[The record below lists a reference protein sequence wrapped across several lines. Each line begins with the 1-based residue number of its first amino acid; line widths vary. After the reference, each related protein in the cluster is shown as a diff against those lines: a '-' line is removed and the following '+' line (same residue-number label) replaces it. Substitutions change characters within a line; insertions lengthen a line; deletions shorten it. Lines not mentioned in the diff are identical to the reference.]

1 MAAGGRVKEFPASV
15 ACCWGH
21 VRAVRVAPPG
31 RRVAVAAG
39 MAGAALPDIDKPF
52 WLLFGFPPFP
62 MAVIRFHGRIQD
74 EARHRF
80 PVEAVS
86 AGVFAAPAL
95 MLLRAG
101 AKRRVSGR

>member
-1 MAAGGRVKEFPASV
+1 
-15 ACCWGH
+15 
-21 VRAVRVAPPG
+21 
-31 RRVAVAAG
+31 
-39 MAGAALPDIDKPF
+39 
-52 WLLFGFPPFP
+52 

-86 AGVFAAPAL
+86 AGVFAASAL
-95 MLLRAG
+95 ILLRAG